1 VSPNSYTLEV
11 TGTTDKLNA
20 VLGLLKVVGI
30 QEVVRTG
37 SLAIQRTK
45 KE

>member
-1 VSPNSYTLEV
+1 LEITGNSE
-11 TGTTDKLNA
+11 KLNA

-37 SLAIQRTK
+37 SLAIQRMK